1 MRLRLALSDTKTSH
15 APCVTALRTGSVTA
29 PACAHVAVTRNGT
42 TASVLCL
49 RPEQAAGLSPE
60 IEKSGL
66 LPPRPEEHGGPEDG
80 SRSKRSPRS
89 RCLRPF
95 LGVARQLLTWL

>member
-49 RPEQAAGLSPE
+49 RPEQVAGLSPE
-60 IEKSGL
+60 IEKVGFSHLAPKSMVGRRMVPVQSGRREADVCVPSSGL
-66 LPPRPEEHGGPEDG
+66 HG
-80 SRSKRSPRS
+80 S
-89 RCLRPF
+89 F
-95 LGVARQLLTWL
+95 